1 MSSMGMAGAV
11 APALLK
17 SRSRRPNASLIL
29 AKSARTERG
38 SPTSVGTGSIVPPEG
53 SPDAAVRSSSAA
65 RRPASATEYPAA
77 CKARLTARPMPLPAP
92 VTSAILPVFAIFVS
106 IVRQPARAAS
116 WLHAPRHPLRAQPD
130 PLDGYHQVRHV
141 PADALGGREPAR
153 GAHDGGGAYSFYVN
167 DFSDTPQFHGGQDPM
182 LPNFMLRIAVFAIY
196 SGMNAAVRDRKMRR
210 LAGVVLLASALGLCA
225 DAPTTDLA
233 LKDAGRRKVR
243 LRDLRGKVVL
253 LNFWATWCGP
263 CNAEMPALVDLEKQY
278 ADRGVAF
285 IGASLDDEKS
295 TPKIPAFVSRYKIDF
310 PIWYGATLDDLDR
323 LKMNNAVPATAFLDA
338 EGPLVARI
346 FGQARPEEVRERLDW
361 LAGDRSGP
369 APLALVKHL
378 QK

>member
-1 MSSMGMAGAV
+1 
-11 APALLK
+11 
-17 SRSRRPNASLIL
+17 
-29 AKSARTERG
+29 
-38 SPTSVGTGSIVPPEG
+38 
-53 SPDAAVRSSSAA
+53 
-65 RRPASATEYPAA
+65 
-77 CKARLTARPMPLPAP
+77 
-92 VTSAILPVFAIFVS
+92 
-106 IVRQPARAAS
+106 
-116 WLHAPRHPLRAQPD
+116 
-130 PLDGYHQVRHV
+130 
-141 PADALGGREPAR
+141 
-153 GAHDGGGAYSFYVN
+153 
-167 DFSDTPQFHGGQDPM
+167 M
-182 LPNFMLRIAVFAIY
+182 LPNFMLRIAVFTIY
-196 SGMNAAVRDRKMRR
+196 SGMNAGVRDGKMRR

-233 LKDAGRRKVR
+233 LKDAGGRKVR

-323 LKMNNAVPATAFLDA
+323 LKMGNAVPATAFLDA
-338 EGPLVARI
+338 EGHLVARI
-346 FGQARPEEVRERLDW
+346 LGQARPEEVRERLDW
-361 LAGDRSGP
+361 LTGDRSGP

>member
-1 MSSMGMAGAV
+1 M
-11 APALLK
+11 
-17 SRSRRPNASLIL
+17 
-29 AKSARTERG
+29 
-38 SPTSVGTGSIVPPEG
+38 
-53 SPDAAVRSSSAA
+53 
-65 RRPASATEYPAA
+65 Y
-77 CKARLTARPMPLPAP
+77 RLTRWVDAN
-92 VTSAILPVFAIFVS
+92 
-106 IVRQPARAAS
+106 
-116 WLHAPRHPLRAQPD
+116 LR
-130 PLDGYHQVRHV
+130 GERMMV
-141 PADALGGREPAR
+141 
-153 GAHDGGGAYSFYVN
+153 GGG
-167 DFSDTPQFHGGQDPM
+167 
-182 LPNFMLRIAVFAIY
+182 VF
-196 SGMNAAVRDRKMRR
+196 
-210 LAGVVLLASALGLCA
+210 
-225 DAPTTDLA
+225 
-233 LKDAGRRKVR
+233 
-243 LRDLRGKVVL
+243 GKVVL

-323 LKMNNAVPATAFLDA
+323 LKMGNAVPATAFLDA
-338 EGPLVARI
+338 EGHLVARI